1 MNAFHEGGDD
11 AAASLRLIQETR
23 RKTAIRM
30 KAPAYYH
37 PALGCLIAVMM
48 GSMESGK
55 PSILVGLSM
64 LALAILVSLYQKKTG
79 TWANGL
85 TTGGRR
91 SKLVMTAGLIAIFAI
106 LFIGTRLKFEYGID
120 GAMIGAGIVGGLF
133 ATWLGYAW
141 ERAMLKDAGA
151 D

>member
-1 MNAFHEGGDD
+1 MNALHDGGDD
-11 AAASLRLIQETR
+11 AAAALRLIQETR

-37 PALGCLIAVMM
+37 PALGCIMGVIIA
-48 GSMESGK
+48 
-55 PSILVGLSM
+55 SIEMHGDNYLLPIALCALVVLM
-64 LALAILVSLYQKKTG
+64 HQYQKKTG
-79 TWANGL
+79 VWTNGL

-91 SKLVMTAGLIAIFAI
+91 SKRLMAGGLFALIAILFAGM
-106 LFIGTRLKFEYGID
+106 LLNFHYGID
-120 GAMIGAGIVGGLF
+120 GAMIGAGILAALV

-151 D
+151 E

>member
-1 MNAFHEGGDD
+1 MNALHDGGKD
-11 AAASLRLIQETR
+11 AAAALRLIQETK

-37 PALGCLIAVMM
+37 PALGCVMAVIIGSTEMHGDNYLIV
-48 GSMESGK
+48 
-55 PSILVGLSM
+55 
-64 LALAILVSLYQKKTG
+64 LALCALGLLAYLYQRKTG
-79 TWANGL
+79 VWANGL

-91 SKLVMTAGLIAIFAI
+91 ARRLMAGGLIALFAI
-106 LFIGTRLKFEYGID
+106 LFAGVRLNFHYGID
-120 GAMIGAGIVGGLF
+120 GAMIGAGILGGLV

-151 D
+151 E